1 MFFRYYFSNYRLC
14 LDRHITALLTEN
26 NNHHHYNNH
35 YQHLCPRNELIFKS
49 FMMAW
54 YRKKIQKT
62 ILRLKI
68 HEKFKS
74 FKSEKKKYSKKHL
87 KVIKIK

>member
-26 NNHHHYNNH
+26 NHHHHYNNH
-35 YQHLCPRNELIFKS
+35 YQHLSPQNELIFKS

-54 YRKKIQKT
+54 YREKIQKT
-62 ILRLKI
+62 ILRSKFMKNSEVSNLKRKNI
-68 HEKFKS
+68 QKS
-74 FKSEKKKYSKKHL
+74 
-87 KVIKIK
+87 I

>member
-26 NNHHHYNNH
+26 NHHHHYNNH

-54 YRKKIQKT
+54 YREKNSKNNFKIDN
-62 ILRLKI
+62 
-68 HEKFKS
+68 S
-74 FKSEKKKYSKKHL
+74 
-87 KVIKIK
+87 